1 MWPNPQVTADLVTFT
16 EEIFNEKLH
25 FLCSDSILSHA
36 NHNYANN
43 SSWFIKTDDNI
54 TLFWTVFGFGK
65 WFSYF
70 NWERLAYVFSKK
82 KAMKDFLSLWCIPK
96 ISNEDIIAAVC
107 LRNELIETVPD
118 ETRDKYERNNSY
130 LLKPLD
136 HFNLPNDCWF

>member
-82 KAMKDFLSLWCIPK
+82 KLWKTFWAYDVFLKFQMRILLQQYVYGMNSLKLFLMKQEINMK
-96 ISNEDIIAAVC
+96 ETT
-107 LRNELIETVPD
+107 LI
-118 ETRDKYERNNSY
+118 YWS
-130 LLKPLD
+130 
-136 HFNLPNDCWF
+136 H